1 MSPLV
6 ADLGDGAT
14 LRRYAIED
22 LESIFSLV
30 EADRG
35 RLRRWLPWV
44 DQVRTLDDE
53 RAWLEGILASE
64 STADQGYG
72 IWDRDGFAGGIGLM
86 LLALSNSAD
95 IGYWLGASF
104 EGRGLVTR
112 ACRALIDHGFGTLG
126 LHRITIHCAP
136 DNARSRAVPERL
148 GFTEEAVL
156 REASRTGDGYE
167 DLVVYGLL
175 EREWPAS

>member
-1 MSPLV
+1 VSPLI
-6 ADLGDGAT
+6 AELGDGAI
-14 LRRYAIED
+14 LRRYTTED
-22 LESIFSLV
+22 LESIFALV
-30 EADRG
+30 DANRD

-44 DQVRTLDDE
+44 DQVKTLEDE

-72 IWDRDGFAGGIGLM
+72 MWDRNGFAGGIGLTRFP
-86 LLALSNSAD
+86 LSNAAD
-95 IGYWLGASF
+95 IGYWLGGSF

-112 ACRALIDHGFGTLG
+112 ACKALIDHGFGTLG

-148 GFTEEAVL
+148 GFTAEAVL
-156 REASRTGDGYE
+156 REASSTGDGYE

-175 EREWPAS
+175 DREWPSS